1 MFPFYIWLF
10 ILCQKLH
17 PDFSYEPG
25 SNTTKQPKARNGAS
39 GRLLFPCLIEAF
51 HKSAIKSPQNIIQKL
66 PDTPRAKPL
75 AAISFTSP
83 PPIFPVFSAAIR
95 KGRGTTKKPAK
106 ADTG

>member
-25 SNTTKQPKARNGAS
+25 SNTTKQPNARKGAS
-39 GRLLFPCLIEAF
+39 GMLLFPCLMDAF
-51 HKSAIKSPQNIIQKL
+51 HKNAIKSPQNIIQKL

-75 AAISFTSP
+75 AAPKAQVPAFAGVCAFIGHR
-83 PPIFPVFSAAIR
+83 VLGQLSAA
-95 KGRGTTKKPAK
+95 PL
-106 ADTG
+106 